1 MTTPCPD
8 SGSPPGYRRR
18 ILITP
23 GESTVTAALEDDMHC
38 MVVRLDHDGARITA
52 IHPHT
57 ERAPWSVCQHAG
69 QTLLE
74 TFLGLPL
81 DAATAPKAKWT
92 NCTHLYD
99 LAALAAAH
107 GRDPGPF
114 AYDIAVDDVVDGAA
128 TSSAAYCSV
137 HANGALVHRWRVE
150 GMTVLSPAAIA
161 GVELTRLRDWI
172 ATLGPAEAEA
182 ARILQWA
189 SMVAHGRQMTDW
201 DSFQPEAMPA
211 NCFAVQP
218 GQPRDHIRRIGL
230 RHDFSHG
237 GIAPL
242 DHFDGIDFTPGR
254 RSPRGY

>member
-1 MTTPCPD
+1 MTTPRPD

-23 GESTVTAALEDDMHC
+23 GQGTVSAALEDDMHC

-57 ERAPWSVCQHAG
+57 ERAPWNVCPQAG
-69 QTLLE
+69 QTLVA

-81 DAATAPKAKWT
+81 AAATAPQAKWS

-99 LAALAAAH
+99 LAVLAAAH
-107 GRDPGPF
+107 GRDPGPLV
-114 AYDIAVDDVVDGAA
+114 YDVAVDDVVDGFA
-128 TSSAAYCSV
+128 SCSV
-137 HANGALVHRWRVE
+137 HANGVLVHHWQVE
-150 GMTVLSPAAIA
+150 GMTVRSPAAIG

-172 ATLGPAEAEA
+172 ATLAPAEAEA

-189 SMVAHGRQMTDW
+189 SLVAHGRQMTNW

-211 NCFAVQP
+211 NCFAFQP
-218 GQPRDHIRRIGL
+218 GQPRDSIRRIGL

-237 GIAPL
+237 GAAPL
-242 DHFDGIDFTPGR
+242 DHFDGEGFTPGR
-254 RSPRGY
+254 RSPEGY